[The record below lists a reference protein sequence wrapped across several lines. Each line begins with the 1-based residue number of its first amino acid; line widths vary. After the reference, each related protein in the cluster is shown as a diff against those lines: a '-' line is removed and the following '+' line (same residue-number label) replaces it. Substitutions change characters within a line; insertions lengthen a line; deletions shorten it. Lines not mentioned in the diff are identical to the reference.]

1 MHQRASILLR
11 IINAALN
18 DIMFFAI
25 TKHSLTVVG
34 SDASYTKPFTND
46 YISIG
51 PGQTMDVLLH
61 THQKPGSYYIAAR
74 AYSSGTN
81 VDFDNTTTTA
91 ILQYDHIP
99 DYEQLYSNLTLNLPN
114 LPYYNDTNASY
125 SFATSLRSLA
135 SHDHPV
141 HVPLTV
147 NHRIFSTISVNA
159 LPCPAN
165 RSCEGP
171 NGTIFAASM
180 NNISFVLPEIDLLEA
195 YYYHI
200 RGVYGK
206 RFPRVPHLQ
215 FNFTAEYQDLRLEVA
230 KLSTQV
236 RVLAY
241 NSSVEMI
248 LQGTSLVSGLDHPMH
263 LHGQSFYVVG
273 YGLGNFD
280 KHKDPR
286 NYNLIDP
293 PFQNTVVVPKN
304 GWATIRFKAH
314 NPGTFS
320 YN

>member
-34 SDASYTKPFTND
+34 TDASYTKPFTND

-61 THQKPGSYYIAAR
+61 AHQKPSSYYIAAR

-91 ILQYDHIP
+91 ILQYDHTP
-99 DYEQLYSNLTLNLPN
+99 YYEQLYSNLTLNLPN

-141 HVPLTV
+141 HVPLKV

-206 RFPRVPHLQ
+206 RFPRVPHLR

-241 NSSVEMI
+241 NSSIEMI

-273 YGLGNFD
+273 YGFGNFD